1 MSNTPPLLDWI
12 QRLNAIAQSGLTFE
26 PGEFDRQRYEQV
38 RTMAA
43 EMAAHPHGSVE
54 SVERIFA
61 ADTGYATP
69 KVICRGA
76 VFDAE
81 DRILMV
87 RETADGRWTLPGGWI
102 DVGDSPSSATEREVC
117 EETGFRVSAIKLAAV
132 FDKHRHAHP
141 PAAHHAYLMFFLCRL
156 EGGEATPSYETSEIA
171 WVARGS
177 LPELSE
183 GRALG
188 TQIDR
193 MWDHLA
199 DPSLPTDFD

>member
-1 MSNTPPLLDWI
+1 MTDTPPLLEWI
-12 QRLNAIAQSGLTFE
+12 RRLNAIAQSGLTFD

-38 RTMAA
+38 RALAA
-43 EMAAHPHGSVE
+43 EMAAHPGGTVE
-54 SVERIFA
+54 AVDRIFS

-76 VFDAE
+76 VFD
-81 DRILMV
+81 DQRRILMV

-102 DVGDSPSSATEREVC
+102 DIGDSPARSVEREVW
-117 EETGFRVSAIKLAAV
+117 EETGYRVTVTKIAAV
-132 FDKHRHAHP
+132 YDKLRHPHP
-141 PAAHHAYLMFFLCRL
+141 PAIHHAYLIFFICRL
-156 EGGEATPSYETSEIA
+156 DGGEPTPSYETSEIA
-171 WVARGS
+171 WIERGS

-199 DPSLPTDFD
+199 DPGIPTDFD